1 MTAAGRRAF
10 LRHLPAGIT
19 ACGLSGGAAHRSLTA
34 RLTAGLA
41 AAGAAVGGLCPRA
54 ATARAPVPV
63 PWLDEVQR
71 PPPGFAA
78 GAVPPLPPLVPGN
91 PGDPGDP
98 GDPAATGTADAAPPT
113 WDTWPEHRGRIERA
127 WLDLLGPM
135 PPPPPLAAEVLRE
148 DEVEGCRRQ
157 LVRYACEADLPAE
170 AYLLFPPGDV
180 PGPLALGRPGVVA
193 LHSTTDSTNECIAG
207 LRDGPDRR
215 LGVELARRGFV
226 TVCPRCFLWQDRA
239 GYAEQVR
246 RFRARHPGALGVRK
260 MLHDAAR
267 AVDLLATTAG
277 VDADRIGC
285 VGHSLGAKEAL
296 YLAAFDRRIRA
307 TVAHDGGLGR
317 RQSNWEA
324 EWYLGPGVPAGFDH
338 HQLLALAAPRA
349 VLVQGGGPGAA
360 DGAASWPLVAAAL
373 TVYRLHPGPA
383 AVGLDVHGGG
393 HRLTDR
399 AVTRLVEWLAAF
411 LGA

>member
-1 MTAAGRRAF
+1 MATTGRRAF
-10 LRHLPAGIT
+10 LRHLTVGVAGGGCPGHAARSAVT
-19 ACGLSGGAAHRSLTA
+19 TGLV
-34 RLTAGLA
+34 TAGTVTD
-41 AAGAAVGGLCPRA
+41 GPRA
-54 ATARAPVPV
+54 RSGLAQEIATGRV

-78 GAVPPLPPLVPGN
+78 GTTRPPPPLVPGAAAAAALGERAGAD
-91 PGDPGDP
+91 GD
-98 GDPAATGTADAAPPT
+98 ADLPPT
-113 WDTWPEHRGRIERA
+113 ADTWPRLRQRIERA
-127 WLDLLGPM
+127 WLDLLGAM

-148 DEVEGCRRQ
+148 DEVGGCRRQ
-157 LVRYACEADLPAE
+157 LVRYACEADVVAE

-180 PGPLALGRPGVVA
+180 PGTLARGRPGVVA

-215 LGVELARRGFV
+215 LGVELARRGHV

-246 RFRARHPGALGVRK
+246 RFRARHPGALGIRK
-260 MLHDAAR
+260 MLHDAGR
-267 AVDLLATTAG
+267 AVDLLVATEG
-277 VDADRIGC
+277 VDAARIGC
-285 VGHSLGAKEAL
+285 VGHSLGAKEAM

-324 EWYLGPGVPAGFDH
+324 DWYLGPDVPAAFDH

-349 VLVQGGGPGAA
+349 MLVQGGGEGAA
-360 DGAASWPLVAAAL
+360 DGAASWPFVAAAL
-373 TVYRLHPGPA
+373 PVYRLHAGPA
-383 AVGLDVHGGG
+383 ALGLDVHDGG

-399 AVTRLVEWLAAF
+399 AVARLVEWLAAF
-411 LGA
+411 LTA